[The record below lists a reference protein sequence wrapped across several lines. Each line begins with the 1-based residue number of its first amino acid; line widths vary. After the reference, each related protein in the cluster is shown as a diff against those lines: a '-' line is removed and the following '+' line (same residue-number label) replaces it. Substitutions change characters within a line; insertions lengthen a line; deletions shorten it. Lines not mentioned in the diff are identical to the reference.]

1 VKLARGA
8 ATSRAQAGVA
18 LGIDLVGQ
26 PLLGLVRLVRLVA
39 LALLMEQVE
48 DIVLGDFRRV
58 PSLGL
63 RPGCYVMAVV

>member
-26 PLLGLVRLVRLVA
+26 PLLGLVRLVA